1 MAGLALNLFRV
12 IHPRRERQYRPR
24 GINID
29 GLFDEELRS
38 RYRFGR
44 HAINY
49 ITNLLH
55 EDLVRDTQRG
65 HALDPQQQV
74 LIALRF
80 FASGSFL
87 QVVGDSLGVDK
98 STVSRSVRDVS
109 LALNR
114 RQNQFIKWPSVNEIE
129 KIKDSFFLQ
138 AGFPSVIGCV
148 DCTHIRIQAP
158 HHNENNYVNRKRY
171 HSINVQGICDHEGT
185 YYIIPKREINCYCFY
200 VVSTF

>member
-12 IHPRRERQYRPR
+12 NHPRRERRYRPR
-24 GINID
+24 GLNID
-29 GLFDEELRS
+29 NLHDGELRA

-44 HAINY
+44 NAINY

-65 HALDPQQQV
+65 HALEPQQQV

-87 QVVGDSLGVDK
+87 QVVGDSLGLDK
-98 STVSRSVRDVS
+98 STVSRTSRTSSAIFKQRDRENKKQ
-109 LALNR
+109 L
-114 RQNQFIKWPSVNEIE
+114 
-129 KIKDSFFLQ
+129 FLQ

-171 HSINVQGICDHEGT
+171 HSINVQGICDYEGT
-185 YYIIPKREINCYCFY
+185 YYIKANREINCFM
-200 VVSTF
+200 

>member
-12 IHPRRERQYRPR
+12 NHPRRERRYRPR
-24 GINID
+24 GLNID
-29 GLFDEELRS
+29 GLFDDELRA

-44 HAINY
+44 NAINY
-49 ITNLLH
+49 ITNLLY
-55 EDLVRDTQRG
+55 EDLVRVTRRG
-65 HALDPQQQV
+65 LV
-74 LIALRF
+74 ALRF

-98 STVSRSVRDVS
+98 STVSRTVRDVS
-109 LALNR
+109 LALNKR
-114 RQNQFIKWPSVNEIE
+114 RNQFIKWPSLNNEIE
-129 KIKDSFFLQ
+129 KMKNNFFLQ

-171 HSINVQGICDHEGT
+171 HSINVQGICDHVHNT
-185 YYIIPKREINCYCFY
+185 YY
-200 VVSTF
+200 